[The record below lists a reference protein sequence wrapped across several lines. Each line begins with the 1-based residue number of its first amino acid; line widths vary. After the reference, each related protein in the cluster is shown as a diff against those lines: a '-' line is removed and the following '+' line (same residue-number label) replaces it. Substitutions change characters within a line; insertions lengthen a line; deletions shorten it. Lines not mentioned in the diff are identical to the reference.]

1 LGFFLYKWSKNKQKL
16 NNVAPILGNKNN
28 DDQKETLVSIER
40 SINVNNHGEKELS
53 ITATKN
59 DDHKQEIIIQIPRDE
74 SMSDREVITEPVI
87 NENYNHGQ
95 EANNNG
101 HEASNEE
108 QQIKDINALE
118 NLKVTY
124 FNNTEPSKPFLFIT
138 KPNNLNKAQ

>member
-1 LGFFLYKWSKNKQKL
+1 MTN
-16 NNVAPILGNKNN
+16 
-28 DDQKETLVSIER
+28 
-40 SINVNNHGEKELS
+40 
-53 ITATKN
+53 
-59 DDHKQEIIIQIPRDE
+59 
-74 SMSDREVITEPVI
+74 
-87 NENYNHGQ
+87 
-95 EANNNG
+95 NNNG